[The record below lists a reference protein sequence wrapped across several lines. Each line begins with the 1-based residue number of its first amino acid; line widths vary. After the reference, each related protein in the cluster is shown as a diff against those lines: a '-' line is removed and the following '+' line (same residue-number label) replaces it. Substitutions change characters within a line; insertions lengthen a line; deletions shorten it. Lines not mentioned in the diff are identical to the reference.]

1 MLDYEKS
8 IYEKGYQLIVG
19 TDEAGRG
26 PLVGPVVCAAVIF
39 DKNYQN
45 EDINDSKKLTDK
57 KRRILFEQIK
67 KDALAYAIVSITP
80 EEIDRINIY
89 EASRLGMSKAIRQ
102 LKIEPDY
109 ILTDCMPL
117 FDFKQPLEALVKGDA
132 KALCIAAAS
141 ILAKVTRDDYL
152 VELDMKYP
160 EYGFRNNKGYP
171 TKSHLEAIKKY
182 GIVPKIYRLSYRP
195 VKEVLNE
202 QIKLF

>member
-80 EEIDRINIY
+80 EEIDRINVY

-152 VELDMKYP
+152 LELDMKYP

-202 QIKLF
+202 QLKLF

>member
-67 KDALAYAIVSITP
+67 KDALTYAIVSITP

-152 VELDMKYP
+152 FELDMKYP

-195 VKEVLNE
+195 VKAVLNE
-202 QIKLF
+202 QLKLF

>member
-152 VELDMKYP
+152 LELDMKYP

-195 VKEVLNE
+195 VKELLNE
-202 QIKLF
+202 QLKLF

>member
-152 VELDMKYP
+152 LELDMKYP

-202 QIKLF
+202 QLKLF

>member
-152 VELDMKYP
+152 LELDMKYP

-195 VKEVLNE
+195 VQEVLNE
-202 QIKLF
+202 QLKLF

>member
-152 VELDMKYP
+152 FELDMKYP

-195 VKEVLNE
+195 VKAVLNE
-202 QIKLF
+202 QLKLF